1 MHFPSCRP
9 DQEPADSLPMSGDGK
24 EEPRSPPGSRP
35 ASVLQQEENS
45 DNNVGAA
52 AGANAGGG
60 ASAGDYSNVAQR
72 TVANIRRLQDNVCGQ
87 YVVQSRHVSTSGA
100 AAAVGATCQ
109 YEQASGDG

>member
-1 MHFPSCRP
+1 
-9 DQEPADSLPMSGDGK
+9 MSGDGK

-35 ASVLQQEENS
+35 ASVLQHEENS

-60 ASAGDYSNVAQR
+60 GGGGAAAGDYSNVAQR

-100 AAAVGATCQ
+100 AAAAGATCQ
-109 YEQASGDG
+109 YEQASRAG

>member
-1 MHFPSCRP
+1 
-9 DQEPADSLPMSGDGK
+9 MSGDGK

-60 ASAGDYSNVAQR
+60 GGAAAGDYSNVAQR

-109 YEQASGDG
+109 YEQASRAG

>member
-1 MHFPSCRP
+1 
-9 DQEPADSLPMSGDGK
+9 MSGDGK

-60 ASAGDYSNVAQR
+60 AAAGDYSNVAQR

>member
-60 ASAGDYSNVAQR
+60 AAAGDYSNVAQR

-100 AAAVGATCQ
+100 AAVGATCQ
-109 YEQASGDG
+109 YEQASRAG